1 MTSVI
6 KLLAGSTEL
15 QLHLDSMK
23 NVDLEADNG
32 LSDDDNQALIEFL
45 KNF

>member
-1 MTSVI
+1 MTSVN

-23 NVDLEADNG
+23 NVDLETDNG
-32 LSDDDNQALIEFL
+32 LS
-45 KNF
+45 